1 MTRLPQLSDDI
12 QYLRGIGPA
21 RAKRFAALGIHTV
34 ADLLL
39 HYPRAYEDRTKL
51 VQIAE
56 LEADVPACFRAMVM
70 TTPRTSYI
78 RKGLEITKLTVA
90 DHSAR
95 LNLVFFNQHFAA
107 EKLQYGRE
115 YIFYGAVSGDFIGYQ
130 MRNPAVEGIDEA
142 PLVTR
147 RILPIYPL
155 TAGLSNA
162 AVARAIQTA
171 LETYGTVPELL
182 PREVRQAYDILP
194 AEAAYRAIH
203 QPTDLQELEQAKKR
217 LVFEEFFLFSVG
229 LFLFRH
235 MRRSET
241 ISAFSQTNLA
251 DFYDALPFRLTGA
264 QNRAIDDILGD
275 FQKGCPMNRLLQGD
289 VGSGKTMVAAAAAVC
304 ASRNGFQTALMAP
317 TEILAEQHYRSL
329 GKLMAGLGI
338 RCVLLTGSMSMAEK
352 KRIRQEIASGT
363 AMLAIGTHALLSAA
377 TEFRN
382 LGLVITDE
390 QHRFGVRQRSALAE
404 KGRSPHLLVM
414 SATPIPRT
422 LALILYGDLD
432 VSILDELPPGRQR
445 VDTFLVNESYR
456 SRLNEFLRKQVRL
469 GHQCYIVCPNIEEG
483 EENTGR
489 AAQTWA
495 QTLQGTIF
503 PEFRVGLLHGRMKG
517 TEKEAVMRAFAQGE
531 IQILVSTT
539 VIEVGVDV
547 PNATVM
553 VVEDADRFGLSQ
565 LHQLRGRVG
574 RGSEKSWC
582 ILLSNNRSPETLNRL
597 RTLCKTAEGF
607 RIAEED
613 LQQRGPGDFFGE
625 RQHGLPTFRAAN
637 LCQDMALLRQA
648 QQAAADW
655 VDCHGTEDSAGA
667 LRARVLAMFQENA
680 ASWN

>member
-21 RAKRFAALGIHTV
+21 RAKLFAALGIHTV

-39 HYPRAYEDRTKL
+39 HYPRAYEDRTRL

-56 LEADVPACFRAMVM
+56 LEADVPSCFRAMVM
-70 TTPRTSYI
+70 TSPRTSYI

-130 MRNPAVEGIDEA
+130 MRNPAVEGVEEA
-142 PLVTR
+142 PLITR

-155 TAGLSNA
+155 TAGLTNA
-162 AVARAIQTA
+162 AVTRAIQTA

-203 QPTDLQELEQAKKR
+203 QPADLQELEQAKKR

-235 MRRSET
+235 MRRCED
-241 ISAFSQTNLA
+241 IPAFSQTNLA

-264 QNRAIDDILGD
+264 QHRAIGEILGD

-317 TEILAEQHYRSL
+317 TEILAEQHYHSL
-329 GKLMAGLGI
+329 GKLMEGLGI
-338 RCVLLTGSMSMAEK
+338 RCVLLTGSMPAAEK
-352 KRIRQEIASGT
+352 RRVRQEIASGAT
-363 AMLAIGTHALLSAA
+363 TLVIGTHALLSAA
-377 TEFRN
+377 TEFQN

-456 SRLNEFLRKQVRL
+456 SRLNEFLRKQIRL

-483 EENTGR
+483 EEHTGR

-495 QTLQGTIF
+495 QTLQETVF
-503 PEFRVGLLHGRMKG
+503 PEFQVGLLHGRMKAA
-517 TEKEAVMRAFAQGE
+517 EKEAVMGAFVQGK
-531 IQILVSTT
+531 IQLLVSTT

-597 RTLCKTAEGF
+597 RTLCKTADGF

-655 VDCHGTEDSAGA
+655 VNRHGTEDSAGA
-667 LRARVLAMFQENA
+667 LRARVREMFQENA